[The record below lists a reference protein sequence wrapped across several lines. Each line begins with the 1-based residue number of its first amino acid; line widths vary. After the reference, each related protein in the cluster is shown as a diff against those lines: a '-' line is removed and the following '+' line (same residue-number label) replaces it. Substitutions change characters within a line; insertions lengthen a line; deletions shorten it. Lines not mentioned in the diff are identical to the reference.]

1 MIRPIILSAGVFLVL
16 ASLLSGCTVRFNQ
29 LEMLTSAFSKKPDE
43 LAPYRWRATLGDYT
57 AEVLAV
63 EIPGGTL
70 FVNNNDDLIR
80 FDGWLITAVNGLG
93 VTSREL
99 LIEDETGK
107 RQFSDGARKLGM
119 HQCGEWRQVAS
130 VVGFTHEQDCQG
142 ETIYKNSIKI
152 NAAGDVV
159 SIVQYLQSTA
169 MVIRLEKQ

>member
-1 MIRPIILSAGVFLVL
+1 MIRTLLKGAAVFLVL
-16 ASLLSGCTVRFNQ
+16 GSLLSGCTVKFNQ
-29 LEMLTSAFSKKPDE
+29 LEMLTSSFSKKPDG

-93 VTSREL
+93 VSSREL
-99 LIEDETGK
+99 VIEGETGK
-107 RQFSDGARKLGM
+107 KRLSDGSRKLGM
-119 HQCGEWRQVAS
+119 HQCGQWRQVMS
-130 VVGFTHEQDCQG
+130 GVGFTHEQDCQG

-152 NAAGDVV
+152 NAAGSIV
-159 SIVQYLQSTA
+159 SIVQYLQSEA
-169 MVIRLEKQ
+169 MFIRLEKQ

>member
-1 MIRPIILSAGVFLVL
+1 M
-16 ASLLSGCTVRFNQ
+16 
-29 LEMLTSAFSKKPDE
+29 
-43 LAPYRWRATLGDYT
+43 
-57 AEVLAV
+57 
-63 EIPGGTL
+63 
-70 FVNNNDDLIR
+70 
-80 FDGWLITAVNGLG
+80 NGLG

-99 LIEDETGK
+99 LIEGETGK

-142 ETIYKNSIKI
+142 VTIYKNSIKT

-159 SIVQYLQSTA
+159 SIVQNLQSTA

>member
-1 MIRPIILSAGVFLVL
+1 MIRPIILSAVVFLVL

-29 LEMLTSAFSKKPDE
+29 LEMLTSAFIKKPDE

-99 LIEDETGK
+99 LIEGETGK

-130 VVGFTHEQDCQG
+130 VVGFTHEQD
-142 ETIYKNSIKI
+142 
-152 NAAGDVV
+152 
-159 SIVQYLQSTA
+159 
-169 MVIRLEKQ
+169 